1 MTRESLLQ
9 MLEKLA
15 GRVRSLERD
24 NKQVALTIQGFERE
38 VGKLGAVIALAS
50 EKVSEMLKDGATA
63 GSSQPQ
69 AVNALAESKGL
80 EPLGGLLTQRKN
92 RKWRSGSAFRFD

>member
-9 MLEKLA
+9 MLEELA

-38 VGKLGAVIALAS
+38 VGKLGAVIASAS
-50 EKVSEMLKDGATA
+50 EKVSGDVEGWCDCRFIAAT
-63 GSSQPQ
+63 GS
-69 AVNALAESKGL
+69 ERTRRIKG
-80 EPLGGLLTQRKN
+80 P
-92 RKWRSGSAFRFD
+92 